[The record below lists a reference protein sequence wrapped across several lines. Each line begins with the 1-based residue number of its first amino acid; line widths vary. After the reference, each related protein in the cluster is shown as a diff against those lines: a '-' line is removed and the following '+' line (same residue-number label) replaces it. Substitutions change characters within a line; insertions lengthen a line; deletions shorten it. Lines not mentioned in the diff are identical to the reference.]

1 MGNCP
6 IPTEAKQSEILTDE
20 LLHAL
25 HGPQTTITAGTA
37 YGEMMKEKGKEKNN
51 YEKLQ
56 NDVAEEI
63 GHLMKVLKTEI
74 EWLEQ
79 QSKTKISTCS
89 TRWELRDLLK
99 LKDYLD
105 RTKRELR
112 RQNYFLG
119 DIEGRV
125 SYLLDGTEVDYDG
138 Y

>member
-1 MGNCP
+1 
-6 IPTEAKQSEILTDE
+6 
-20 LLHAL
+20 
-25 HGPQTTITAGTA
+25 
-37 YGEMMKEKGKEKNN
+37 MKEKGKEKNN

-63 GHLMKVLKTEI
+63 GYLMKVLKTEI

-79 QSKTKISTCS
+79 HSKKQISTCS
-89 TRWELRDLLK
+89 TSGELRDLVK

-119 DIEGRV
+119 DIGGEA
-125 SYLLDGTEVDYDG
+125 SYLLDGTEMDYDD

>member
-1 MGNCP
+1 
-6 IPTEAKQSEILTDE
+6 
-20 LLHAL
+20 
-25 HGPQTTITAGTA
+25 
-37 YGEMMKEKGKEKNN
+37 MKEKGKEKKNS

-56 NDVAEEI
+56 EDVSEEI
-63 GHLMKVLKTEI
+63 GYLVKVLKAEI

-79 QSKTKISTCS
+79 HSQTKISSCS
-89 TRWELRDLLK
+89 TSGELRDLVK

-105 RTKRELR
+105 RTRRELR

>member
-1 MGNCP
+1 
-6 IPTEAKQSEILTDE
+6 
-20 LLHAL
+20 
-25 HGPQTTITAGTA
+25 
-37 YGEMMKEKGKEKNN
+37 MKEKGKEKNN

-63 GHLMKVLKTEI
+63 GYLVKVLKTEI

-79 QSKTKISTCS
+79 HSQTKISTCS
-89 TRWELRDLLK
+89 TTWDLRNLVK

-105 RTKRELR
+105 RTRRELR

-119 DIEGRV
+119 DIEGEV
-125 SYLLDGTEVDYDG
+125 SYLLDGTRVDYDD